1 MESQLDAETVAVLA
15 HGMLS
20 SLTAMVLASK
30 MLTDS
35 HHDQDL
41 ANQLGEIIDAQSD
54 SMRDTLRMMCA
65 GLPSEVIVYLDE
77 LAKG

>member
-1 MESQLDAETVAVLA
+1 VESQLDAETVAVLA

-35 HHDQDL
+35 HPDRILSQ
-41 ANQLGEIIDAQSD
+41 QLGEIIDAQSD

-65 GLPSEVIVYLDE
+65 GLPREVIVYLDE
-77 LAKG
+77 LAQG

>member
-1 MESQLDAETVAVLA
+1 VESQLDAETVAVLA

-30 MLTDS
+30 MLAES
-35 HHDQDL
+35 HPDQIL
-41 ANQLGEIIDAQSD
+41 AKQLSEILDAQSD

-65 GLPSEVIVYLDE
+65 GLPSEVIFYLDE